1 MSSLR
6 RLANW
11 KRPEPYLAV
20 LLLTTALAAGDS
32 MRRPKDQIFAR
43 AYVGAV
49 LEYQKYGRPFSAK
62 IIRCRYRPTC
72 SEYSL
77 EAVERFGLG
86 RGLALTLRRL
96 ASCRGDVVP
105 GTPDPVPSS

>member
-11 KRPEPYLAV
+11 KRPEPYLA
-20 LLLTTALAAGDS
+20 LLLVLMAFAAADS
-32 MRRPKDQIFAR
+32 IRPPKDQILAR
-43 AYVGAV
+43 AYVQAV
-49 LEYQKYGRPFSAK
+49 LEYQKYGRPISSK

-72 SEYSL
+72 SQYSL
-77 EAVERFGLG
+77 EAVERFGIG

-96 ASCRGDVVP
+96 VSCQSSVAP